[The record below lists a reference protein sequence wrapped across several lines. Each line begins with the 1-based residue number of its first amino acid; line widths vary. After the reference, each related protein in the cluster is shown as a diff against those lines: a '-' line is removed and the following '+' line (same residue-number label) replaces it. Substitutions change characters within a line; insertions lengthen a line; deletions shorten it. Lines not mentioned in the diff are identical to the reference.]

1 MPSHIY
7 CIKDVILAK
16 DSVNMIYLYHLLAEL
31 VYFCIRLAAFFNDK
45 LALFVQGR
53 KQTFGLLSKNIKTTD
68 RVIWMHVAS
77 LGEYEQGLPLLK
89 KLKKQYPN
97 HKLLLSFFSPSGYEV
112 VKDKTPADVVVY
124 LPFDTLTNARK
135 FLKIVHPELAVFI
148 KYEFWPALLS
158 EMKKQQIRALSVS
171 AIFRPSQ
178 IFFKPWGG
186 WMRQS
191 LKVFDH
197 FFVQNT
203 ASETLLNSIQIE
215 NVMLAGDTRFD
226 RVSEILERD
235 NRLSFMESF
244 KGNRL
249 CIVAGSTWPEDE
261 TLWLSFLKRHSFDE
275 VVFVFAPHNVKPE
288 NIKPLWDKLPEGKLL
303 YSEINPNTDFQKH
316 RFLVVNAIGLLT
328 KIYAYA
334 DVAYVGGGMAT
345 GLHNV
350 LEPAVFGIPV
360 VIGKEYS
367 KFAEATALVER
378 GGVVSIQDQATFDAV
393 IEKLLHQKSDRD
405 AQGKLNQTYVE
416 EKMGATKIVMN
427 YIEKILKS

>member
-1 MPSHIY
+1 
-7 CIKDVILAK
+7 
-16 DSVNMIYLYHLLAEL
+16 MIYLYNLLAEL
-31 VYFCIRLAAFFNDK
+31 GFLCIRFAAVFNDK
-45 LALFVQGR
+45 LSLFVQGR
-53 KQTFGLLSKNIKTTD
+53 KQTFNLLSKNIKTTD

-89 KLKKQYPN
+89 KLKKQYPG

-124 LPFDTLTNARK
+124 LPFDTLPNAQK

-158 EMKKQQIRALSVS
+158 EMEKQQIRVLSVS

-178 IFFKPWGG
+178 VFFKLWGG
-186 WMRQS
+186 WMRRS

-203 ASETLLNSIQIE
+203 DSVALLKSIHIE
-215 NVMLAGDTRFD
+215 NVTLAGDTRFD

-249 CIVAGSTWPEDE
+249 CVVAGSTWPEDE
-261 TLWLSFLKRHSFDE
+261 ALWLSYLKRHRFDE
-275 VVFVFAPHNVKPE
+275 VVFVFAPHNVKTE

-303 YSEINPNTDFQKH
+303 YSEINPETDFQKH
-316 RFLVVNAIGLLT
+316 TFLVVDAIGLLT

-367 KFAEATALVER
+367 KFDEATALVER
-378 GGVVSIQDQATFDAV
+378 GGVISIHDQATFDAV
-393 IEKLLHQKSDRD
+393 VQKLIHQKSARD
-405 AQGKLNQTYVE
+405 LSGKQNHTYVE
-416 EKMGATKIVMN
+416 EKIGATETVMG
-427 YIEKILKS
+427 YIEKVLKV